1 MCLVVPCTQQIISS
15 VRVRWL
21 LLSPMPT
28 WYSDIIVT
36 VKLQKTNYK
45 VLIIIIKCSFKGV
58 DPIFNKPAK
67 IRNFRGINLFVPPL
81 SDQRCPDRSNHQQD
95 QSRSDRSGRSE
106 LPPSPNLKWEQGCHI
121 SSTISELPCQ
131 IHKMIVVLR
140 DQQEQSCPASPRP
153 KIDQSCSTRS
163 IRSCCPAKLTRSELP
178 C

>member
-1 MCLVVPCTQQIISS
+1 MYLVVPCTQQIISS

-28 WYSDIIVT
+28 WYSDMIVT

-45 VLIIIIKCSFKGV
+45 VLIIIIKCSFKDV

-106 LPPSPNLKWEQGCHI
+106 LPHQPQSQMRTGLPYKFNNIGVALPDPQDD
-121 SSTISELPCQ
+121 SYLARSTRTELPCQ
-131 IHKMIVVLR
+131 PPS
-140 DQQEQSCPASPRP
+140 QNW
-153 KIDQSCSTRS
+153 
-163 IRSCCPAKLTRSELP
+163 SELLYQIY
-178 C
+178 